1 MSLDVEALL
10 QPVSEEEPAGP
21 DLSYDPDF
29 RRISRELD
37 AAVEK
42 DRPGDDPAVGPAA
55 ETAVALLA
63 RSKDLWIASHG
74 FCFSVYS
81 GDLPRCV
88 GLLEVM
94 AGLLEQ
100 FWDTCHPLLD
110 EGSDPAAG
118 RREACNQVSSIGR
131 TVKHLERLYL
141 APLRSKGR
149 ISFKD
154 IAGAADPTIKGAQL
168 LAQAAEPVRRAIDET
183 GVDDWQALSEQ
194 LGGLAA
200 ASARIAAVF
209 GDKGGGLTPDLAALD
224 GAVKR
229 MKDFSDAVVNRKVP
243 SAAPEAEAADES
255 GDGGGGAT
263 AGGGGRTFS
272 GPISTRAQ
280 ALAQLDAVRNFFKA
294 TEPSSPLPIL
304 IDRVKRLAAMDF
316 VQILQNLAPS
326 GLEEALKVLD
336 HSQVEPGAEET
347 PSSDYGSES

>member
-1 MSLDVEALL
+1 MSLDVESLL

-42 DRPGDDPAVGPAA
+42 ERPGDDPAVGPAA

-88 GLLEVM
+88 SLLEVM
-94 AGLLEQ
+94 AGLLER
-100 FWDTCHPLLD
+100 FWDTCHPVLD

-131 TVKHLERLYL
+131 TVKHLERLHL

-154 IAGAADPTIKGAQL
+154 ITAAADPATKAAQL
-168 LAQAAEPVRRAIDET
+168 LAQAPEPVRRAIDET
-183 GVDDWQALSEQ
+183 GVEDWQVLSEQ

-200 ASARIAAVF
+200 ASARVGAVF
-209 GDKGGGLTPDLAALD
+209 SDKGSGLTPDLTALD
-224 GAVKR
+224 VAVKR
-229 MKDFSDAVVNRKVP
+229 MKDFADAVIHRKVP
-243 SAAPEAEAADES
+243 SAAPEGAAEEEAGSAAAP
-255 GDGGGGAT
+255 GGGGSS
-263 AGGGGRTFS
+263 FS
-272 GPISTRAQ
+272 GPISSRAQ
-280 ALAQLDAVRNFFKA
+280 ALAQRDAVRNFFTA
-294 TEPSSPLPIL
+294 TEPSSPVPIL
-304 IDRVKRLAAMDF
+304 IDRVKRLAGMDF
-316 VQILQNLAPS
+316 VQIMQNLAPA

-336 HSQVEPGAEET
+336 HSQVEGEAET
-347 PSSDYGSES
+347 PPSDDYSSES